1 MIIKL
6 GYKETNEFYKAVAD
20 ETLDTN
26 EIIDQYIA
34 IYNRENTHNE
44 LPTIRS
50 AEEFNQVESP
60 LQDFN
65 STDDILMIG
74 QDLKGLDF
82 EMAKCCSPVYGD
94 QVFGFVTV
102 NGGIK
107 IHRTS
112 CPNAAEMKTRY
123 PYRIVQARWAGKGTS
138 RYPIT
143 LRVIGNDD
151 LGVVN
156 NLTSIISKEEAV
168 GLRSIKIEAKDGL
181 FVGILTLLVNDNRV
195 LNTLIKKLK
204 IVKGVKAISRT

>member
-1 MIIKL
+1 M
-6 GYKETNEFYKAVAD
+6 KA
-20 ETLDTN
+20 
-26 EIIDQYIA
+26 
-34 IYNRENTHNE
+34 
-44 LPTIRS
+44 
-50 AEEFNQVESP
+50 
-60 LQDFN
+60 
-65 STDDILMIG
+65 
-74 QDLKGLDF
+74 
-82 EMAKCCSPVYGD
+82 
-94 QVFGFVTV
+94 
-102 NGGIK
+102 
-107 IHRTS
+107 
-112 CPNAAEMKTRY
+112 RY

-156 NLTSIISKEEAV
+156 NLTSIISKEEAI